1 MMVDDFA
8 VEHKIYTK
16 GLALSI
22 AEAVTCIIFV
32 HYVIMWFLQP
42 VSEHS
47 FFIKAIEKLYQVRT
61 KDNGLIKPMTKNQI
75 IKSRSRKNSI

>member
-1 MMVDDFA
+1 MVDDFA

-42 VSEHS
+42 ISEHS
-47 FFIKAIEKLYQVRT
+47 FFIKAIERLY
-61 KDNGLIKPMTKNQI
+61 
-75 IKSRSRKNSI
+75 